1 MKRKILAA
9 LLTLVMVFS
18 LLPVSA
24 WAEETTYS
32 DVAGHWAQAAILRW
46 SDYGVLQG
54 SEGKFSPDGTL
65 TRGQMA
71 VILSRLLNLPAAPS
85 AGFTD
90 VAPDAWYADGIN
102 RCAAAGILQG
112 SEGKAMPEDPITR
125 EQAMVMLC
133 RALGIAAED
142 VGVLAAFSDLS
153 LASDYARPYVAA
165 LVKAGV
171 VKGDAN
177 GLLNPLSKI
186 TRAEIVTMIDR
197 LVGHYA
203 KDAGAF
209 VDASDGALVIVVAE
223 NVKIVNAPAGTK
235 IIVAEKATGLTV
247 NGTAVSD
254 DQTYIVPEQET
265 KPTEPSKPSKPSGG
279 TIVRPEHRHS
289 YAIKFDQDYH
299 WEECACGATRN
310 KTEHAW
316 GEPEVTKAATC
327 TEPGEKTFTC
337 VCGATKKETIP
348 ATEHDFSKN
357 GICKCGEKAPEV
369 VAMETAWSDMN
380 QALTGITGNNGQQL
394 VTAAQNGI
402 EYTLLLNVDAIQSGS
417 QAFGDD
423 LLNGL
428 ATKLKA
434 ALDAQFGDYA
444 LTVAGQKVYEDKEFQ
459 NTALKNALFS
469 VADGFFY
476 NLGNMVDENG
486 VYTYKTVDAKVQGE
500 NTYAFTVA
508 VQLEG
513 ADVAKVQALAE
524 KLAEHLTME
533 KLTKTEIES
542 RYGIQ
547 VPETEAAVVTVEMP
561 NALMNAAAA
570 MLKEKNIDAASA
582 QSTFDRFTV
591 SQYLTIMQSID
602 LSKVLSNNADNVN
615 SVLATVNH
623 NANAVNKVL
632 SKLTATV
639 TTKTGDSAA
648 FVMSF
653 NPGTTDDAWKDFMAG
668 VIGMTGNEGI
678 GAMTPSK
685 FKVAAGEYKDVYYAV
700 PVTVTIDLEGL
711 GFRAE
716 ETVVVV
722 LHVDFSLY
730 IPTTVTP

>member
-142 VGVLAAFSDLS
+142 VGALAGFSDLS
-153 LASDYARPYVAA
+153 LVSDYARPYVAA

-223 NVKIVNAPAGTK
+223 NVKVINAPAGTK

-247 NGTAVSD
+247 NGTAVSA
-254 DQTYIVPEQET
+254 DQTYIVPEEET

-279 TIVRPEHRHS
+279 TIIPPEHRHS
-289 YAIKFDQDYH
+289 YAIKSDDTHH
-299 WEECACGATRN
+299 WEECVCGATRN
-310 KTEHAW
+310 KTEHTW
-316 GEPEVTKAATC
+316 TEKVTTEPTC
-327 TEPGEKTFTC
+327 TEAGTMTYTC
-337 VCGATKKETIP
+337 VCGATKMEEIP
-348 ATEHDFSKN
+348 AMGHSWGEPEVTYAAN
-357 GICKCGEKAPEV
+357 GQDGEKVYTCTVCNEIKKEAIAWKFNLTVTSESTV
-369 VAMETAWSDMN
+369 DVTVGEDYTAVFTLPAAGSQVNASGVTVTAKMKNVESLGVDGERSHSVTVN
-380 QALTGITGNNGQQL
+380 TGIQNVKVDLSFWLKNCYGFESATVNATIGGKACTYAFAGNNGVITATTDTEAARAAWKELTSHITANTHEDDSFIL
-394 VTAAQNGI
+394 VKNGS
-402 EYTLLLNVDAIQSGS
+402 TLQIGKE
-417 QAFGDD
+417 
-423 LLNGL
+423 
-428 ATKLKA
+428 KLC
-434 ALDAQFGDYA
+434 F
-444 LTVAGQKVYEDKEFQ
+444 E
-459 NTALKNALFS
+459 
-469 VADGFFY
+469 
-476 NLGNMVDENG
+476 
-486 VYTYKTVDAKVQGE
+486 
-500 NTYAFTVA
+500 
-508 VQLEG
+508 EG
-513 ADVAKVQALAE
+513 ADDLKLNNFSQMGALIQNVQDHVKLETVNDNEDIKIVLKAGTQLAVGSSIATLNE
-524 KLAEHLTME
+524 DATI
-533 KLTKTEIES
+533 TIT
-542 RYGIQ
+542 G
-547 VPETEAAVVTVEMP
+547 VEMP
-561 NALMNAAAA
+561 ENFLSSLRDAVNEGANAKKLIMEAVQ
-570 MLKEKNIDAASA
+570 MFDQLVGQIDGE
-582 QSTFDRFTV
+582 
-591 SQYLTIMQSID
+591 TI
-602 LSKVLSNNADNVN
+602 
-615 SVLATVNH
+615 TVNI
-623 NANAVNKVL
+623 
-632 SKLTATV
+632 
-639 TTKTGDSAA
+639 A
-648 FVMSF
+648 F
-653 NPGTTDDAWKDFMAG
+653 
-668 VIGMTGNEGI
+668 
-678 GAMTPSK
+678 
-685 FKVAAGEYKDVYYAV
+685 
-700 PVTVTIDLEGL
+700 
-711 GFRAE
+711 
-716 ETVVVV
+716 
-722 LHVDFSLY
+722 
-730 IPTTVTP
+730 

>member
-142 VGVLAAFSDLS
+142 VGALAAFSDLN
-153 LASDYARPYVAA
+153 LVSDYARPYVAA

-235 IIVAEKATGLTV
+235 VIVTEKATGLTV
-247 NGTAVSD
+247 NGTAVSA

-279 TIVRPEHRHS
+279 TIIPPEHRHS
-289 YAIKFDQDYH
+289 YAIKSDDTHH
-299 WEECACGATRN
+299 WEECVCGATRN
-310 KTEHAW
+310 KTEHTW

-327 TEPGEKTFTC
+327 TETGEETFTC
-337 VCGATKKETIP
+337 TVCGATKKEAIP
-348 ATEHDFSKN
+348 ATGHSWGKPEVTYAANGQDGEKVYTCAVCNEIKKEAIAWKFNLTVTSESAVDVTVGEDYTAVFTLPKAGSQVDASGVTVEAKMKNVESLGVDGERSHSVTVNTGIQNVKVDLSQWLENCYDFESATVNATIGGKECTYAFAGNSGVITATADTEAARAAWKALTSHITAGAHEDDSFILVKN
-357 GICKCGEKAPEV
+357 GSTLQIGSELLCFEENVGDLKLNNFSEMAALIQNVQNHVKLEKVNDNKDIEIVLKAGTQLAVGSSIATLNED
-369 VAMETAWSDMN
+369 ATI
-380 QALTGITGNNGQQL
+380 TITG
-394 VTAAQNGI
+394 VTMPENFLSSLRAA
-402 EYTLLLNVDAIQSGS
+402 V
-417 QAFGDD
+417 
-423 LLNGL
+423 
-428 ATKLKA
+428 
-434 ALDAQFGDYA
+434 
-444 LTVAGQKVYEDKEFQ
+444 KEG
-459 NTALKNALFS
+459 A
-469 VADGFFY
+469 
-476 NLGNMVDENG
+476 
-486 VYTYKTVDAKVQGE
+486 DAKVLIM
-500 NTYAFTVA
+500 AA
-508 VQLEG
+508 VQMFDQLVG
-513 ADVAKVQALAE
+513 QVDG
-524 KLAEHLTME
+524 
-533 KLTKTEIES
+533 KTI
-542 RYGIQ
+542 
-547 VPETEAAVVTVEMP
+547 
-561 NALMNAAAA
+561 
-570 MLKEKNIDAASA
+570 
-582 QSTFDRFTV
+582 
-591 SQYLTIMQSID
+591 
-602 LSKVLSNNADNVN
+602 
-615 SVLATVNH
+615 TVNI
-623 NANAVNKVL
+623 
-632 SKLTATV
+632 
-639 TTKTGDSAA
+639 A
-648 FVMSF
+648 F
-653 NPGTTDDAWKDFMAG
+653 
-668 VIGMTGNEGI
+668 
-678 GAMTPSK
+678 
-685 FKVAAGEYKDVYYAV
+685 
-700 PVTVTIDLEGL
+700 
-711 GFRAE
+711 
-716 ETVVVV
+716 
-722 LHVDFSLY
+722 
-730 IPTTVTP
+730 

>member
-32 DVAGHWAQAAILRW
+32 DVAGHWAQSAILRW

-142 VGVLAAFSDLS
+142 VGALAAFSDLS
-153 LASDYARPYVAA
+153 LVSDYARPYVAA

-235 IIVAEKATGLTV
+235 VIVTEKATGLTV
-247 NGTAVSD
+247 NGTAVSA

-279 TIVRPEHRHS
+279 TIIPPEHRHS
-289 YAIKFDQDYH
+289 
-299 WEECACGATRN
+299 
-310 KTEHAW
+310 W
-316 GEPEVTKAATC
+316 GKSEVTKAATC
-327 TEPGEKTFTC
+327 TEDGTMTYTC
-337 VCGATKKETIP
+337 VCGATKMEAIP
-348 ATEHDFSKN
+348 ATGHSWGKPAVTYAANGQDGKKVYTCTVCKETKEEEIAWKFNLTVTSESTVDVTVGEDYTAVFTLPAAGSQVDASGVTVKAKMKNVESLGVDGERSHSVTVNTGIQNVKVDLSEWLRNCYNFGSATVNATIGGKACTYDFAGKN
-357 GICKCGEKAPEV
+357 GVI
-369 VAMETAWSDMN
+369 TATTDTEAARAAWK
-380 QALTGITGNNGQQL
+380 ALTSHITAGAHEDDSFILVKNGSTLQIGSELLCFEENVGDLKLNNFSEMAALIQNVQNHVKLEKVNDNKDIEIVLKAGTQLAVGSSIATLNEDATITITG
-394 VTAAQNGI
+394 VTMPENFLSSLRAA
-402 EYTLLLNVDAIQSGS
+402 V
-417 QAFGDD
+417 
-423 LLNGL
+423 
-428 ATKLKA
+428 
-434 ALDAQFGDYA
+434 
-444 LTVAGQKVYEDKEFQ
+444 KEG
-459 NTALKNALFS
+459 A
-469 VADGFFY
+469 
-476 NLGNMVDENG
+476 
-486 VYTYKTVDAKVQGE
+486 DAKVLIM
-500 NTYAFTVA
+500 AA
-508 VQLEG
+508 VQMFDQLVG
-513 ADVAKVQALAE
+513 QVDG
-524 KLAEHLTME
+524 
-533 KLTKTEIES
+533 KTI
-542 RYGIQ
+542 
-547 VPETEAAVVTVEMP
+547 
-561 NALMNAAAA
+561 
-570 MLKEKNIDAASA
+570 
-582 QSTFDRFTV
+582 
-591 SQYLTIMQSID
+591 
-602 LSKVLSNNADNVN
+602 
-615 SVLATVNH
+615 TVNI
-623 NANAVNKVL
+623 
-632 SKLTATV
+632 
-639 TTKTGDSAA
+639 A
-648 FVMSF
+648 F
-653 NPGTTDDAWKDFMAG
+653 
-668 VIGMTGNEGI
+668 
-678 GAMTPSK
+678 
-685 FKVAAGEYKDVYYAV
+685 
-700 PVTVTIDLEGL
+700 
-711 GFRAE
+711 
-716 ETVVVV
+716 
-722 LHVDFSLY
+722 
-730 IPTTVTP
+730 

>member
-18 LLPVSA
+18 LLSVSA

-32 DVAGHWAQAAILRW
+32 DVAGHWAQSAILRW

-133 RALGIAAED
+133 RALGITAED
-142 VGVLAAFSDLS
+142 VGALTGFSDLS
-153 LASDYARPYVAA
+153 LVSDYARPYVAA

-247 NGTAVSD
+247 NGTAVSA

-289 YAIKFDQDYH
+289 YAIKFDDTYH

-316 GEPEVTKAATC
+316 SEPVTKAATC

-337 VCGATKKETIP
+337 VCGATKMETIP
-348 ATEHDFSKN
+348 ATGHSWGEPEVTYAAN
-357 GICKCGEKAPEV
+357 GRDGEKVYTCAVCNEIKKEAIAWKFNLTVTSESTVDVTVGEDYTAVFTLPKAGSEV
-369 VAMETAWSDMN
+369 DASGVTVEAKMKNVESLGVDGERSHSVTVN
-380 QALTGITGNNGQQL
+380 TGI
-394 VTAAQNGI
+394 QNVK
-402 EYTLLLNVDAIQSGS
+402 VDLSS
-417 QAFGDD
+417 WLENCYKFKS
-423 LLNGL
+423 
-428 ATKLKA
+428 AT
-434 ALDAQFGDYA
+434 
-444 LTVAGQKVYEDKEFQ
+444 V
-459 NTALKNALFS
+459 NATI
-469 VADGFFY
+469 G
-476 NLGNMVDENG
+476 GKG
-486 VYTYKTVDAKVQGE
+486 C
-500 NTYAFTVA
+500 TYAFAGNSGVITA
-508 VQLEG
+508 TT
-513 ADVAKVQALAE
+513 D
-524 KLAEHLTME
+524 
-533 KLTKTEIES
+533 
-542 RYGIQ
+542 
-547 VPETEAAVVTVEMP
+547 TEAARAAWKELTSHITANTHEDDSFILVKNGSTLQIGSELLSFEMQEDLTLD
-561 NALMNAAAA
+561 NFSEMAALIQNVQDHVKLETANDSKDIEIV
-570 MLKEKNIDAASA
+570 LKAGTQLAVGSSIATLKDDAII
-582 QSTFDRFTV
+582 
-591 SQYLTIMQSID
+591 TITGIEMD
-602 LSKVLSNNADNVN
+602 GFLSGLRD
-615 SVLATVNH
+615 
-623 NANAVNKVL
+623 AVNKGTNAKALIMAAVQMFDGL
-632 SKLTATV
+632 VGQINGKTITV
-639 TTKTGDSAA
+639 NIA
-648 FVMSF
+648 FF
-653 NPGTTDDAWKDFMAG
+653 
-668 VIGMTGNEGI
+668 
-678 GAMTPSK
+678 
-685 FKVAAGEYKDVYYAV
+685 
-700 PVTVTIDLEGL
+700 
-711 GFRAE
+711 
-716 ETVVVV
+716 
-722 LHVDFSLY
+722 
-730 IPTTVTP
+730 

>member
-32 DVAGHWAQAAILRW
+32 DVAGHWAQTAILRW

-90 VAPDAWYADGIN
+90 VAADAWYADGIN

-203 KDAGAF
+203 KDAGAV

-247 NGTAVSD
+247 NGTAVSA
-254 DQTYIVPEQET
+254 DQTYIVPEEET
-265 KPTEPSKPSKPSGG
+265 KPTQPTKPSGG

-299 WEECACGATRN
+299 WEECACGAVREKHAHVWTEKVTTAATCTEAGE
-310 KTEHAW
+310 KTFTCVCGATKMEAIPATGHSW

-337 VCGATKKETIP
+337 VCGATKMEEIP
-348 ATEHDFSKN
+348 ATGHSWGEPEVTYAAN
-357 GICKCGEKAPEV
+357 GQDGEKVYTCTVCSESKKEAIAWKFNLTVTSESTVDVTVGEDYTAVFTLPKAGSEV
-369 VAMETAWSDMN
+369 DASGVTVEAKMKNVESLGVDGERSHSVTVN
-380 QALTGITGNNGQQL
+380 TGIQNVKVDLSFWLKNCYGFESATVNATIGGKACTYDFAGNNG
-394 VTAAQNGI
+394 VITA
-402 EYTLLLNVDAIQSGS
+402 TTD
-417 QAFGDD
+417 
-423 LLNGL
+423 
-428 ATKLKA
+428 
-434 ALDAQFGDYA
+434 
-444 LTVAGQKVYEDKEFQ
+444 
-459 NTALKNALFS
+459 
-469 VADGFFY
+469 
-476 NLGNMVDENG
+476 
-486 VYTYKTVDAKVQGE
+486 
-500 NTYAFTVA
+500 
-508 VQLEG
+508 
-513 ADVAKVQALAE
+513 
-524 KLAEHLTME
+524 
-533 KLTKTEIES
+533 
-542 RYGIQ
+542 
-547 VPETEAAVVTVEMP
+547 TEAARAAWKELTSHITANTHEDDSFILVKNGSTLQIGSELLCFEENADNLKLDNFSEMAALIQNVQDHVKLETANDSKDIEIVLKAGTQLAVGSSIAELKKDATITITGVEMP
-561 NALMNAAAA
+561 EN
-570 MLKEKNIDAASA
+570 
-582 QSTFDRFTV
+582 F
-591 SQYLTIMQSID
+591 
-602 LSKVLSNNADNVN
+602 LSSLRA
-615 SVLATVNH
+615 
-623 NANAVNKVL
+623 AVNKDANAKVL
-632 SKLTATV
+632 IMAAVQMFDQLVGQINGKTITV
-639 TTKTGDSAA
+639 NIA
-648 FVMSF
+648 F
-653 NPGTTDDAWKDFMAG
+653 
-668 VIGMTGNEGI
+668 
-678 GAMTPSK
+678 
-685 FKVAAGEYKDVYYAV
+685 
-700 PVTVTIDLEGL
+700 
-711 GFRAE
+711 
-716 ETVVVV
+716 
-722 LHVDFSLY
+722 
-730 IPTTVTP
+730 

>member
-32 DVAGHWAQAAILRW
+32 DVAGHWAQTAILRW

-142 VGVLAAFSDLS
+142 VGALAGFSDLS
-153 LASDYARPYVAA
+153 LVSDYARPYVAA

-223 NVKIVNAPAGTK
+223 NVKVINAPAGTK

-247 NGTAVSD
+247 NGTAVSA

-279 TIVRPEHRHS
+279 TIIPPEHRHS
-289 YAIKFDQDYH
+289 YAIKFNDTHH

-310 KTEHAW
+310 KTEHTW
-316 GEPEVTKAATC
+316 GEHAVTKAATC
-327 TEPGEKTFTC
+327 TEAGTMTYTC
-337 VCGATKKETIP
+337 VCGATKMEEIP
-348 ATEHDFSKN
+348 ATGHSWGKPAVTYAANGQDGKKVYTCTVCEETQEEEIAWKFNLTVTSESIVDVTVGEDYTAVFTLPAAGSQVDASGVTVKAKMKNVESLGVDGERSHSVTVNTGIQNVKVDLSQWLENCYDFESATVNATIDGKACTYDFAGNSGVITATTDTEAARAAWKALTSHITAGAHEDDSFILVKN
-357 GICKCGEKAPEV
+357 GSTLQIGKEKLCFEEGADDLKLNNFSQMGALIQNV
-369 VAMETAWSDMN
+369 KDHVKLETVNDNEDIKIVLKAGTQLAVGSSIATLEDN
-380 QALTGITGNNGQQL
+380 VTITITGVEMPANFL
-394 VTAAQNGI
+394 SSLRAAVNKG
-402 EYTLLLNVDAIQSGS
+402 T
-417 QAFGDD
+417 
-423 LLNGL
+423 
-428 ATKLKA
+428 
-434 ALDAQFGDYA
+434 
-444 LTVAGQKVYEDKEFQ
+444 
-459 NTALKNALFS
+459 
-469 VADGFFY
+469 
-476 NLGNMVDENG
+476 
-486 VYTYKTVDAKVQGE
+486 DAKVLIM
-500 NTYAFTVA
+500 AA
-508 VQLEG
+508 VQMFDDLVG
-513 ADVAKVQALAE
+513 QIND
-524 KLAEHLTME
+524 
-533 KLTKTEIES
+533 KTI
-542 RYGIQ
+542 
-547 VPETEAAVVTVEMP
+547 
-561 NALMNAAAA
+561 
-570 MLKEKNIDAASA
+570 
-582 QSTFDRFTV
+582 
-591 SQYLTIMQSID
+591 
-602 LSKVLSNNADNVN
+602 
-615 SVLATVNH
+615 TVNI
-623 NANAVNKVL
+623 
-632 SKLTATV
+632 
-639 TTKTGDSAA
+639 A
-648 FVMSF
+648 F
-653 NPGTTDDAWKDFMAG
+653 
-668 VIGMTGNEGI
+668 
-678 GAMTPSK
+678 
-685 FKVAAGEYKDVYYAV
+685 
-700 PVTVTIDLEGL
+700 
-711 GFRAE
+711 
-716 ETVVVV
+716 
-722 LHVDFSLY
+722 
-730 IPTTVTP
+730 

>member
-32 DVAGHWAQAAILRW
+32 DVAGHWAQSAILRW

-142 VGVLAAFSDLS
+142 VGALAGFSDLS
-153 LASDYARPYVAA
+153 LVSDYARPYVAA

-223 NVKIVNAPAGTK
+223 NVKVINAPAGTK

-247 NGTAVSD
+247 NGTAVSA

-279 TIVRPEHRHS
+279 TIIPPEHRHS
-289 YAIKFDQDYH
+289 YAIKFNDTHH

-310 KTEHAW
+310 KTEHTW
-316 GEPEVTKAATC
+316 TEKVTTEPTC
-327 TEPGEKTFTC
+327 TEAGEKTFTC
-337 VCGATKKETIP
+337 VCGATKKEAIP
-348 ATEHDFSKN
+348 ATGHDFRKN

-369 VAMETAWSDMN
+369 VAMETAWSNMN
-380 QALTGITGNNGQQL
+380 QALTGITGNGGQQL

-417 QAFGDD
+417 QAFDD
-423 LLNGL
+423 ELLNGL
-428 ATKLKA
+428 ATKLKD
-434 ALDAQFGDYA
+434 ALDARFGDYK
-444 LTVAGQKVYEDKEFQ
+444 LTVADQKVYSEKAFN

-476 NLGNMVDENG
+476 NLGKMEDEDG

-508 VQLEG
+508 VQLKGE
-513 ADVAKVQALAE
+513 DVAKVQALAE

-547 VPETEAAVVTVEMP
+547 VPENEAAVVTVEMP
-561 NALMNAAAA
+561 DALMNAAAQ
-570 MLKEKNIDAASA
+570 MLEGKTAAQA
-582 QSTFDRFTV
+582 QGIFDGVSVST
-591 SQYLTIMQSID
+591 YLSIMQSID
-602 LSKVLSNNADNVN
+602 LSNVLGSNADNVN

-639 TTKTGDSAA
+639 TPKTGASGA
-648 FVMSF
+648 FTMEF
-653 NPGTTDDAWKDFMAG
+653 NPGTNGDAWKNFMAG
-668 VIGMTGNEGI
+668 VVGMTGEDI
-678 GAMTPSK
+678 GKMMPSQ
-685 FKVAAGEYKDVYYAV
+685 FKVAAEGQYKDVYYAV
-700 PVTVTIDLEGL
+700 PVTVTVNLESSM

-722 LHVDFSLY
+722 LHVDFSQY
-730 IPTTVTP
+730 IIPTTVTP

>member
-32 DVAGHWAQAAILRW
+32 DVAGHWAQSAILRW

-142 VGVLAAFSDLS
+142 VGALTGFSDLS
-153 LASDYARPYVAA
+153 LVSDYARPYAAA

-186 TRAEIVTMIDR
+186 TRAEIVTMVDR

-203 KDAGAF
+203 KEAGAF

-299 WEECACGATRN
+299 WEECACGATS
-310 KTEHAW
+310 KKYAHTWTEK
-316 GEPEVTKAATC
+316 VTTAATC

-337 VCGATKKETIP
+337 VCGATKMEAIP
-348 ATEHDFSKN
+348 ATGHDFSNN

-369 VAMETAWSDMN
+369 VAMETAWSQMN
-380 QALTGITGNNGQQL
+380 QALTGITGNNDQQL
-394 VTAAQNGI
+394 VTAAQNGT

-434 ALDAQFGDYA
+434 ALDAQFGDYE
-444 LTVAGQKVYEDKEFQ
+444 LTVAGQKVYSEKAFN

-476 NLGNMVDENG
+476 NLGNMVAENG

-508 VQLEG
+508 VQLKGE
-513 ADVAKVQALAE
+513 DVAKVQALAK
-524 KLAEHLTME
+524 KLAEHLAME
-533 KLTKTEIES
+533 KLTKAEIET

-547 VPETEAAVVTVEMP
+547 VPENEAAVVTVEMP
-561 NALMNAAAA
+561 DALMNAAAQ
-570 MLKEKNIDAASA
+570 MLENKTAAEV
-582 QSTFDRFTV
+582 QSTFDRVPV
-591 SQYLTIMQSID
+591 STYLSIMQSID
-602 LSKVLSNNADNVN
+602 LSNVLGSNADNVN

-639 TTKTGDSAA
+639 TPKTGDSAA

-653 NPGTTDDAWKDFMAG
+653 NPGTTGDAWKDFMAG
-668 VIGMTGNEGI
+668 VIGMTGNKGI
-678 GAMTPSK
+678 GAMTPSQ
-685 FKVAAGEYKDVYYAV
+685 FKVAEGQYKDVYYAV
-700 PVTVTIDLEGL
+700 PVTVTVDLESSM

-722 LHVDFSLY
+722 LHVDFSRY
-730 IPTTVTP
+730 ISTTVTP

>member
-54 SEGKFSPDGTL
+54 SEGKFSPNGTL

-142 VGVLAAFSDLS
+142 VGALAGFSDLS
-153 LASDYARPYVAA
+153 LVSDYARPYVAA

-247 NGTAVSD
+247 NGTAVSA

-279 TIVRPEHRHS
+279 TIIPPEHRHS
-289 YAIKFDQDYH
+289 YATKFDATYH
-299 WEECACGATRN
+299 WEECVCGATRN
-310 KTEHAW
+310 KTEHTW
-316 GEPEVTKAATC
+316 GEHAVTKAATC
-327 TEPGEKTFTC
+327 MERGEETFTC
-337 VCGATKKETIP
+337 VCGATKMEEIP
-348 ATEHDFSKN
+348 ATGHSWGEPAVTYAAKGQD
-357 GICKCGEKAPEV
+357 GEKVYTCTVCSEKKEEAIAWKFNLTVTSESTV
-369 VAMETAWSDMN
+369 DVTVGEDYTAVFTLPAAGSKVNASGVTVEAKMKNVESLGVDGERSHSVTVE
-380 QALTGITGNNGQQL
+380 TGITNVPP
-394 VTAAQNGI
+394 VTLSEFLTNC
-402 EYTLLLNVDAIQSGS
+402 Y
-417 QAFGDD
+417 AFKR
-423 LLNGL
+423 
-428 ATKLKA
+428 ATVNATIDGKA
-434 ALDAQFGDYA
+434 C
-444 LTVAGQKVYEDKEFQ
+444 
-459 NTALKNALFS
+459 
-469 VADGFFY
+469 
-476 NLGNMVDENG
+476 
-486 VYTYKTVDAKVQGE
+486 
-500 NTYAFTVA
+500 TYAFAGNNNGVITA
-508 VQLEG
+508 TT
-513 ADVAKVQALAE
+513 D
-524 KLAEHLTME
+524 
-533 KLTKTEIES
+533 
-542 RYGIQ
+542 
-547 VPETEAAVVTVEMP
+547 TEAAR
-561 NALMNAAAA
+561 A
-570 MLKEKNIDAASA
+570 
-582 QSTFDRFTV
+582 
-591 SQYLTIMQSID
+591 
-602 LSKVLSNNADNVN
+602 
-615 SVLATVNH
+615 
-623 NANAVNKVL
+623 
-632 SKLTATV
+632 
-639 TTKTGDSAA
+639 
-648 FVMSF
+648 
-653 NPGTTDDAWKDFMAG
+653 AWKELTSHITAG
-668 VIGMTGNEGI
+668 THADDSFILVKNGSTLQIGSELLCFEENVDDLKLDNFSQMGALIQNVQKHVKLVDATDNEGI
-678 GAMTPSK
+678 EIVLKAGTQLAVGSSIATLEKDATITITGIEMDGFLSGLR
-685 FKVAAGEYKDVYYAV
+685 AAVKRGVSAQELIVTAV
-700 PVTVTIDLEGL
+700 QMFNKLVGQIDDETITVNIV
-711 GFRAE
+711 F
-716 ETVVVV
+716 
-722 LHVDFSLY
+722 
-730 IPTTVTP
+730 

>member
-46 SDYGVLQG
+46 SEYGVLQG

-142 VGVLAAFSDLS
+142 VGALTGFSDLS
-153 LASDYARPYVAA
+153 LVSDYARPYVAA

-235 IIVAEKATGLTV
+235 IIVTEKATGLTV

-265 KPTEPSKPSKPSGG
+265 KPTEPSKPSGG

-299 WEECACGATRN
+299 WEECACGAVREKHAHTW
-310 KTEHAW
+310 TEKVTT
-316 GEPEVTKAATC
+316 EPTC
-327 TEPGEKTFTC
+327 TEAGTMTYTC
-337 VCGATKKETIP
+337 VCGATKMEEIP
-348 ATEHDFSKN
+348 ATGHSWGDEPAVTYAAKGQDGKKVYTCTVCKETKEEEIAWKFNLTVTSESTVDVTVGEDYTAVFTLPEAGSQVDASGVTVAAKMKNVESLGVDGERSHSVTVNTGIQNVKVDLSQWLENCYDFESATVNATIDGKACTYDFAGNSGVITATADTEAARAAWKALTSHITAGAHEDDSFILVKN
-357 GICKCGEKAPEV
+357 GSTLQIGSELLCFEENVGDLKLNNFREMAALIQNVQNHVKLEKVNDNKDIEIVLKAGTQLAVGSSIATLNED
-369 VAMETAWSDMN
+369 ATI
-380 QALTGITGNNGQQL
+380 TITG
-394 VTAAQNGI
+394 VTMPENFLSSLRAA
-402 EYTLLLNVDAIQSGS
+402 V
-417 QAFGDD
+417 
-423 LLNGL
+423 
-428 ATKLKA
+428 
-434 ALDAQFGDYA
+434 
-444 LTVAGQKVYEDKEFQ
+444 KEG
-459 NTALKNALFS
+459 A
-469 VADGFFY
+469 
-476 NLGNMVDENG
+476 
-486 VYTYKTVDAKVQGE
+486 DAKVLIM
-500 NTYAFTVA
+500 AA
-508 VQLEG
+508 VQMFDQLVG
-513 ADVAKVQALAE
+513 QVDG
-524 KLAEHLTME
+524 
-533 KLTKTEIES
+533 KTI
-542 RYGIQ
+542 
-547 VPETEAAVVTVEMP
+547 
-561 NALMNAAAA
+561 
-570 MLKEKNIDAASA
+570 
-582 QSTFDRFTV
+582 
-591 SQYLTIMQSID
+591 
-602 LSKVLSNNADNVN
+602 
-615 SVLATVNH
+615 TVNI
-623 NANAVNKVL
+623 
-632 SKLTATV
+632 
-639 TTKTGDSAA
+639 A
-648 FVMSF
+648 F
-653 NPGTTDDAWKDFMAG
+653 
-668 VIGMTGNEGI
+668 
-678 GAMTPSK
+678 
-685 FKVAAGEYKDVYYAV
+685 
-700 PVTVTIDLEGL
+700 
-711 GFRAE
+711 
-716 ETVVVV
+716 
-722 LHVDFSLY
+722 
-730 IPTTVTP
+730 

>member
-32 DVAGHWAQAAILRW
+32 DVAGHWAQSAILRW

-142 VGVLAAFSDLS
+142 VGALAGFSDLS
-153 LASDYARPYVAA
+153 LVSDYARPYVAA

-235 IIVAEKATGLTV
+235 IIVTEKATGLTV
-247 NGTAVSD
+247 NGTAVSA

-265 KPTEPSKPSKPSGG
+265 KPTQPTKPSGG

-299 WEECACGATRN
+299 WEECACGAVREKHAHTW
-310 KTEHAW
+310 TEK
-316 GEPEVTKAATC
+316 VTTAATC
-327 TEPGEKTFTC
+327 TEAGEKTFTC
-337 VCGATKKETIP
+337 VCGATKMEEIP
-348 ATEHDFSKN
+348 ATGHNFSNN
-357 GICKCGEKAPEV
+357 GICKCGEKVPEV
-369 VAMETAWSDMN
+369 VAMETAWSQMN
-380 QALTGITGNNGQQL
+380 QALTGITGNGDQQL
-394 VTAAQNGI
+394 VTAAQNGT

-423 LLNGL
+423 LLNDL
-428 ATKLKA
+428 ATKLKT
-434 ALDAQFGDYA
+434 ALDAQFGDYE
-444 LTVAGQKVYEDKEFQ
+444 LTVAGQKVYSEKAFN

-476 NLGNMVDENG
+476 NLGKMKVEDG

-513 ADVAKVQALAE
+513 EDVAKVQALAE

-547 VPETEAAVVTVEMP
+547 VPENEAAVVTVEMP
-561 NALMNAAAA
+561 DALMNAAAGI
-570 MLKEKNIDAASA
+570 LKNKTAAEV
-582 QSTFDRFTV
+582 QSTFDRVPV
-591 SQYLTIMQSID
+591 STYLSIMQSIGLRD
-602 LSKVLSNNADNVN
+602 VLGSNADNVN

-639 TTKTGDSAA
+639 TPKTGASGA
-648 FVMSF
+648 FTRVF

-678 GAMTPSK
+678 GAMTPSQ
-685 FKVAAGEYKDVYYAV
+685 FKVAAEGQYKDVYYAV
-700 PVTVTIDLEGL
+700 PVTVTIDLESSM

-722 LHVDFSLY
+722 LHVDFSRY
-730 IPTTVTP
+730 IPTAVTP

>member
-24 WAEETTYS
+24 WAEETIYS

-142 VGVLAAFSDLS
+142 VGALAGFSDLS
-153 LASDYARPYVAA
+153 LVSDYARPYVAA

-223 NVKIVNAPAGTK
+223 NVKVINAPAGTK

-247 NGTAVSD
+247 NGTAVSA

-279 TIVRPEHRHS
+279 TIIPPEHRHS
-289 YAIKFDQDYH
+289 YAIKFNDTHH

-310 KTEHAW
+310 KTEHTW
-316 GEPEVTKAATC
+316 GEHAVTKAATC
-327 TEPGEKTFTC
+327 TEAGTMTYTC
-337 VCGATKKETIP
+337 VCGATKMEEIP
-348 ATEHDFSKN
+348 ATGHSWGKPAVTYAANGQDGKKVYTCTVCEETQEEEIAWKFNLTVTSESIVDVTVGEDYTAVFTLPAAGSQVDASGVTVKAKMKNVESLGVDGERSHSVTVNTGIQNVKVDLSQWLENCYDFESATVNATIDGKACTYDFAGNSGVITATTDTEAARAAWKALTSHITAGAHEDDSFILVKN
-357 GICKCGEKAPEV
+357 GSTLQIGKEKLCFEEGADDLKLNNFSQMGALIQNV
-369 VAMETAWSDMN
+369 KDHVKLETVNDNEDIKIVLKAGTQLAVGSSIATLEDN
-380 QALTGITGNNGQQL
+380 VTITITGVEMPANFL
-394 VTAAQNGI
+394 SSLRAAVNKG
-402 EYTLLLNVDAIQSGS
+402 T
-417 QAFGDD
+417 
-423 LLNGL
+423 
-428 ATKLKA
+428 
-434 ALDAQFGDYA
+434 
-444 LTVAGQKVYEDKEFQ
+444 
-459 NTALKNALFS
+459 
-469 VADGFFY
+469 
-476 NLGNMVDENG
+476 
-486 VYTYKTVDAKVQGE
+486 DAKVLIM
-500 NTYAFTVA
+500 AA
-508 VQLEG
+508 VQMFDDLVG
-513 ADVAKVQALAE
+513 QIND
-524 KLAEHLTME
+524 
-533 KLTKTEIES
+533 KTI
-542 RYGIQ
+542 
-547 VPETEAAVVTVEMP
+547 
-561 NALMNAAAA
+561 
-570 MLKEKNIDAASA
+570 
-582 QSTFDRFTV
+582 
-591 SQYLTIMQSID
+591 
-602 LSKVLSNNADNVN
+602 
-615 SVLATVNH
+615 TVNI
-623 NANAVNKVL
+623 
-632 SKLTATV
+632 
-639 TTKTGDSAA
+639 A
-648 FVMSF
+648 F
-653 NPGTTDDAWKDFMAG
+653 
-668 VIGMTGNEGI
+668 
-678 GAMTPSK
+678 
-685 FKVAAGEYKDVYYAV
+685 
-700 PVTVTIDLEGL
+700 
-711 GFRAE
+711 
-716 ETVVVV
+716 
-722 LHVDFSLY
+722 
-730 IPTTVTP
+730 

>member
-32 DVAGHWAQAAILRW
+32 DVAGHWAQSAILRW

-90 VAPDAWYADGIN
+90 VAADAWYADGIN

-203 KDAGAF
+203 KDAGAV

-247 NGTAVSD
+247 NGAAVSA
-254 DQTYIVPEQET
+254 DQTYIVPEEET
-265 KPTEPSKPSKPSGG
+265 KPTQPTKPSGG

-299 WEECACGATRN
+299 WEECACGAVRE
-310 KTEHAW
+310 KHAHVWTEK
-316 GEPEVTKAATC
+316 VTTAATC
-327 TEPGEKTFTC
+327 TEAGEKTFTC
-337 VCGATKKETIP
+337 VCGATKKEAIP
-348 ATEHDFSKN
+348 ATGHSWGEPEVTYAAN
-357 GICKCGEKAPEV
+357 GQDGEKVYTCAVCNEIKKEAIAWKFNLTV
-369 VAMETAWSDMN
+369 TSESTVDVTVGEDYTAVFTLPAAGSQVDASGVTVEAKMKN
-380 QALTGITGNNGQQL
+380 VESLGVDGERSHSVTVNTGI
-394 VTAAQNGI
+394 QNVK
-402 EYTLLLNVDAIQSGS
+402 VDLSQWLPNCYKFGS
-417 QAFGDD
+417 
-423 LLNGL
+423 
-428 ATKLKA
+428 ATVNATIGGKA
-434 ALDAQFGDYA
+434 C
-444 LTVAGQKVYEDKEFQ
+444 
-459 NTALKNALFS
+459 
-469 VADGFFY
+469 
-476 NLGNMVDENG
+476 
-486 VYTYKTVDAKVQGE
+486 
-500 NTYAFTVA
+500 TYAFAGNSGVITA
-508 VQLEG
+508 T
-513 ADVAKVQALAE
+513 AD
-524 KLAEHLTME
+524 
-533 KLTKTEIES
+533 
-542 RYGIQ
+542 
-547 VPETEAAVVTVEMP
+547 TEAARAAWKELTSHITAGAHKDDSFILVKNGSTLQIGSELLCFEENADDLKLDNFSEMAALIQNVRKHVKLETVNGSKDIKIVLKTGTQLAVGSSIATLNEDATITITGVEMP
-561 NALMNAAAA
+561 ENFLSSLRDAVNEGANA
-570 MLKEKNIDAASA
+570 KELIMEAVQMFDQLVGQIDGE
-582 QSTFDRFTV
+582 
-591 SQYLTIMQSID
+591 TI
-602 LSKVLSNNADNVN
+602 
-615 SVLATVNH
+615 TVNI
-623 NANAVNKVL
+623 
-632 SKLTATV
+632 
-639 TTKTGDSAA
+639 A
-648 FVMSF
+648 F
-653 NPGTTDDAWKDFMAG
+653 
-668 VIGMTGNEGI
+668 
-678 GAMTPSK
+678 
-685 FKVAAGEYKDVYYAV
+685 
-700 PVTVTIDLEGL
+700 
-711 GFRAE
+711 
-716 ETVVVV
+716 
-722 LHVDFSLY
+722 
-730 IPTTVTP
+730 

>member
-18 LLPVSA
+18 LLSVSA

-32 DVAGHWAQAAILRW
+32 DVAGHWAQTAILRW

-54 SEGKFSPDGTL
+54 SEGKFSPNGTL

-299 WEECACGATRN
+299 WEECACGAVREKHAHTW
-310 KTEHAW
+310 TEKVTT
-316 GEPEVTKAATC
+316 EPTC
-327 TEPGEKTFTC
+327 TEAGEKTFTC

-348 ATEHDFSKN
+348 ATGHSWGEPEVTYAAN
-357 GICKCGEKAPEV
+357 GQDGEKVYTCTVCSESKKEAIAWKFNLTVTSESTVDVTVGEDYTAVFTLPKADSEV
-369 VAMETAWSDMN
+369 DASGVTVEAKMKNVESLGVDGERSHSVTVN
-380 QALTGITGNNGQQL
+380 TGIQNVKVDLSFWLKNCYGFESATVNATIGGKACTYDFAGNNG
-394 VTAAQNGI
+394 VITA
-402 EYTLLLNVDAIQSGS
+402 TTD
-417 QAFGDD
+417 
-423 LLNGL
+423 
-428 ATKLKA
+428 
-434 ALDAQFGDYA
+434 
-444 LTVAGQKVYEDKEFQ
+444 
-459 NTALKNALFS
+459 
-469 VADGFFY
+469 
-476 NLGNMVDENG
+476 
-486 VYTYKTVDAKVQGE
+486 
-500 NTYAFTVA
+500 
-508 VQLEG
+508 
-513 ADVAKVQALAE
+513 
-524 KLAEHLTME
+524 
-533 KLTKTEIES
+533 
-542 RYGIQ
+542 
-547 VPETEAAVVTVEMP
+547 TEAARAAWKELTSHITANTHEDDSFILVKNGSTLQIGSELLCFEENAGDLKLDNFSEMAALIQNVQDHVKLETANDSKDIEIVLKAGTQLAVGSSIAELKKDATITITGVEMP
-561 NALMNAAAA
+561 ENFLSGLRDAVNEGTNAKKLIMAAVQ
-570 MLKEKNIDAASA
+570 MFDQLVGQIDGK
-582 QSTFDRFTV
+582 
-591 SQYLTIMQSID
+591 TI
-602 LSKVLSNNADNVN
+602 
-615 SVLATVNH
+615 TVNI
-623 NANAVNKVL
+623 
-632 SKLTATV
+632 
-639 TTKTGDSAA
+639 A
-648 FVMSF
+648 F
-653 NPGTTDDAWKDFMAG
+653 
-668 VIGMTGNEGI
+668 
-678 GAMTPSK
+678 
-685 FKVAAGEYKDVYYAV
+685 
-700 PVTVTIDLEGL
+700 
-711 GFRAE
+711 
-716 ETVVVV
+716 
-722 LHVDFSLY
+722 
-730 IPTTVTP
+730 

>member
-32 DVAGHWAQAAILRW
+32 DVAGHWAQTAILRW

-90 VAPDAWYADGIN
+90 VAADAWYADGIN

-142 VGVLAAFSDLS
+142 VGALAGFSDLS
-153 LASDYARPYVAA
+153 LVSDYARPYVAA

-247 NGTAVSD
+247 NGAAVSD
-254 DQTYIVPEQET
+254 DQTYIVPEEET
-265 KPTEPSKPSKPSGG
+265 KPTQPTKPSGG

-299 WEECACGATRN
+299 WEECACGAVRE
-310 KTEHAW
+310 KHAHVWTEK
-316 GEPEVTKAATC
+316 VTTAATC

-337 VCGATKKETIP
+337 VCGATKKEAIP
-348 ATEHDFSKN
+348 ATGHDFRNN

-380 QALTGITGNNGQQL
+380 QALTGITGNGDQQL
-394 VTAAQNGI
+394 VTAAQNGT

-428 ATKLKA
+428 ATKLKV
-434 ALDAQFGDYA
+434 ALDAQFGDYE
-444 LTVAGQKVYEDKEFQ
+444 LTVAGQKVYSEKAFN

-476 NLGNMVDENG
+476 NLGNMKAENG

-513 ADVAKVQALAE
+513 EDVAKVQALAE
-524 KLAEHLTME
+524 KLAKHLAME
-533 KLTKTEIES
+533 KLTKAEIES

-547 VPETEAAVVTVEMP
+547 VPENEAAVVTVEMP
-561 NALMNAAAA
+561 DALMNAAAA
-570 MLKEKNIDAASA
+570 MLKEMDITTAETA
-582 QSTFDRFTV
+582 QNTFDRVTV
-591 SQYLTIMQSID
+591 SQYLTIMKMVELNS
-602 LSKVLSNNADNVN
+602 VLGSNADNVN

-639 TTKTGDSAA
+639 TSKTGASGA
-648 FVMSF
+648 FRMEF
-653 NPGTTDDAWKDFMAG
+653 NPGTNGDAWKNFMAG
-668 VIGMTGNEGI
+668 VVGMTGEDI
-678 GAMTPSK
+678 GKMMPSQ
-685 FKVAAGEYKDVYYAV
+685 FKVAAEGQYKDVYYAV
-700 PVTVTIDLEGL
+700 PVTVTVNLESSM

-722 LHVDFSLY
+722 LHVDFSRY
-730 IPTTVTP
+730 IHTTVTP

>member
-54 SEGKFSPDGTL
+54 SEGKFSPNGTL

-142 VGVLAAFSDLS
+142 VGALAGFSDLS
-153 LASDYARPYVAA
+153 LVSDYARPYVAA

-203 KDAGAF
+203 KEAGAF

-254 DQTYIVPEQET
+254 DQTYIVPEEET

-289 YAIKFDQDYH
+289 YAIKYDQNYH
-299 WEECACGATRN
+299 WEGCDCGATRN
-310 KTEHAW
+310 KTKHTWTEKVTT
-316 GEPEVTKAATC
+316 EPTC
-327 TEPGEKTFTC
+327 TEAGEKTSTC
-337 VCGATKKETIP
+337 VCGATKMETIP
-348 ATEHDFSKN
+348 ATGHDFSNN

-369 VAMETAWSDMN
+369 VAMETAWRDMN
-380 QALTGITGNNGQQL
+380 QALTGITGNDQQL
-394 VTAAQNGI
+394 VTAAQNGT

-428 ATKLKA
+428 ATKLKD
-434 ALDAQFGDYA
+434 ALDARFGDYA
-444 LTVAGQKVYEDKEFQ
+444 LTVADQKVYSEKAFN

-476 NLGNMVDENG
+476 NLGKMEAENG

-508 VQLEG
+508 VQLKG
-513 ADVAKVQALAE
+513 ADVDKVQALAE
-524 KLAEHLTME
+524 KLAKHLAME
-533 KLTKTEIES
+533 KLTKAEIES

-547 VPETEAAVVTVEMP
+547 VAENEAAVVTVEMP
-561 NALMNAAAA
+561 DALMNAAAE
-570 MLKEKNIDAASA
+570 MLTNMTAEQVQEKFDSFSV
-582 QSTFDRFTV
+582 ST
-591 SQYLTIMQSID
+591 YLGIMQNIP
-602 LSKVLSNNADNVN
+602 LNKVLGSNANDVN

-639 TTKTGDSAA
+639 TSKTSASGA
-648 FVMSF
+648 FTMKF
-653 NPGTTDDAWKDFMAG
+653 NPGTTGDAWKDFMAG
-668 VIGMTGNEGI
+668 VVGMTGEGI
-678 GAMTPSK
+678 GKMTPSQ
-685 FKVAAGEYKDVYYAV
+685 FKVAAEGQYKDVYYAV
-700 PVTVTIDLEGL
+700 PVTVTVDLESSM

-722 LHVDFSLY
+722 LHVDFSQY

>member
-32 DVAGHWAQAAILRW
+32 DVAGHWAQSAILRW

-142 VGVLAAFSDLS
+142 VGALAGFSDLS
-153 LASDYARPYVAA
+153 LVSDYARPYVAA

-203 KDAGAF
+203 KEAGAF

-247 NGTAVSD
+247 NGTAVSA

-279 TIVRPEHRHS
+279 TIIPPEHRHS
-289 YAIKFDQDYH
+289 YATKFDATYH
-299 WEECACGATRN
+299 WEECVCGATRN
-310 KTEHAW
+310 KTEHTW
-316 GEPEVTKAATC
+316 GEPKVTKAATC
-327 TEPGEKTFTC
+327 TEAGTMTYTC
-337 VCGATKKETIP
+337 VCGATKMETIP
-348 ATEHDFSKN
+348 ATGHSWGEPEVIYAANGRDGEKVYTCAVCNEIKKEAIAWKFNLTVTSESTVDVTVGEDYTAVFTLPAAGSQVDASGVTVEAKMKNVESLGVDGERSHSVTVNTGIQNVKVDLSQWLENCYDFESATVNATIGGKECTYAFAGNSGVITATADTEAARAAWKELTSHITANTHEDDSFILVKN
-357 GICKCGEKAPEV
+357 GSTLQIGKEKLCFEEGADDLKLNNFSEM
-369 VAMETAWSDMN
+369 A
-380 QALTGITGNNGQQL
+380 ALIQNVQKHVKLVDATNNEGIEIVLKAGTQLAVGSSIATLNEDVTITITG
-394 VTAAQNGI
+394 VTMPENFLSSLRAAVNEG
-402 EYTLLLNVDAIQSGS
+402 A
-417 QAFGDD
+417 
-423 LLNGL
+423 
-428 ATKLKA
+428 
-434 ALDAQFGDYA
+434 
-444 LTVAGQKVYEDKEFQ
+444 
-459 NTALKNALFS
+459 
-469 VADGFFY
+469 
-476 NLGNMVDENG
+476 
-486 VYTYKTVDAKVQGE
+486 DAKVLIM
-500 NTYAFTVA
+500 AA
-508 VQLEG
+508 VQMFDQLVG
-513 ADVAKVQALAE
+513 QIDG
-524 KLAEHLTME
+524 
-533 KLTKTEIES
+533 KTI
-542 RYGIQ
+542 
-547 VPETEAAVVTVEMP
+547 
-561 NALMNAAAA
+561 
-570 MLKEKNIDAASA
+570 
-582 QSTFDRFTV
+582 
-591 SQYLTIMQSID
+591 
-602 LSKVLSNNADNVN
+602 
-615 SVLATVNH
+615 TVNI
-623 NANAVNKVL
+623 
-632 SKLTATV
+632 
-639 TTKTGDSAA
+639 A
-648 FVMSF
+648 F
-653 NPGTTDDAWKDFMAG
+653 
-668 VIGMTGNEGI
+668 
-678 GAMTPSK
+678 
-685 FKVAAGEYKDVYYAV
+685 
-700 PVTVTIDLEGL
+700 
-711 GFRAE
+711 
-716 ETVVVV
+716 
-722 LHVDFSLY
+722 
-730 IPTTVTP
+730 

>member
-32 DVAGHWAQAAILRW
+32 DVAGHWAQSAILRW

-142 VGVLAAFSDLS
+142 VGALAGFSDLN
-153 LASDYARPYVAA
+153 LVSDYARPYVAA

-203 KDAGAF
+203 KEAGAF

-235 IIVAEKATGLTV
+235 IIVTEKATGLTV
-247 NGTAVSD
+247 NGTAVSA

-265 KPTEPSKPSKPSGG
+265 KPTEPSKPSGG

-289 YAIKFDQDYH
+289 YATKFDDTYH

-310 KTEHAW
+310 KTEHTW
-316 GEPEVTKAATC
+316 GEPAVTYAANGQDGEKVYTC
-327 TEPGEKTFTC
+327 TVCEETKEEEIAWKFNLTVTSESTVDVTVGEDYTAVFTLPAAGSQVDASGVTVKAKMKNVESLGVDGERSHSVTVNTGIQNVKVDLSYWLPNC
-337 VCGATKKETIP
+337 YDFESATVNATIGGKECTYAFAGNSGVIT
-348 ATEHDFSKN
+348 ATTDTEAARAAWKELTSHITADTHEDDSFILVKN
-357 GICKCGEKAPEV
+357 GSTLQIGSELLCFEENVGDLKLNNFSQMGALIKNVQDHVKLETVNDNKDIEIVLKAGTQLAVGSSIAELKKD
-369 VAMETAWSDMN
+369 ATITI
-380 QALTGITGNNGQQL
+380 TGI
-394 VTAAQNGI
+394 
-402 EYTLLLNVDAIQSGS
+402 EM
-417 QAFGDD
+417 
-423 LLNGL
+423 
-428 ATKLKA
+428 
-434 ALDAQFGDYA
+434 
-444 LTVAGQKVYEDKEFQ
+444 
-459 NTALKNALFS
+459 
-469 VADGFFY
+469 DGFLSGLRDAV
-476 NLGNMVDENG
+476 NKG
-486 VYTYKTVDAKVQGE
+486 TDAKVLIM
-500 NTYAFTVA
+500 AA
-508 VQLEG
+508 VQMFDQLVG
-513 ADVAKVQALAE
+513 QING
-524 KLAEHLTME
+524 
-533 KLTKTEIES
+533 KTI
-542 RYGIQ
+542 
-547 VPETEAAVVTVEMP
+547 
-561 NALMNAAAA
+561 
-570 MLKEKNIDAASA
+570 
-582 QSTFDRFTV
+582 
-591 SQYLTIMQSID
+591 
-602 LSKVLSNNADNVN
+602 
-615 SVLATVNH
+615 TVNI
-623 NANAVNKVL
+623 
-632 SKLTATV
+632 
-639 TTKTGDSAA
+639 A
-648 FVMSF
+648 F
-653 NPGTTDDAWKDFMAG
+653 
-668 VIGMTGNEGI
+668 
-678 GAMTPSK
+678 
-685 FKVAAGEYKDVYYAV
+685 
-700 PVTVTIDLEGL
+700 
-711 GFRAE
+711 
-716 ETVVVV
+716 
-722 LHVDFSLY
+722 
-730 IPTTVTP
+730 

>member
-32 DVAGHWAQAAILRW
+32 DVAGHWAQTAILRW

-54 SEGKFSPDGTL
+54 SEGKFSPNGTL

-142 VGVLAAFSDLS
+142 VGALAGFSDLS
-153 LASDYARPYVAA
+153 LVSDYARPYVAA

-247 NGTAVSD
+247 NGTAVSA

-265 KPTEPSKPSKPSGG
+265 KPTEPTKPSGG

-299 WEECACGATRN
+299 WEECACGAVRE
-310 KTEHAW
+310 KHAHVWTEK
-316 GEPEVTKAATC
+316 VTTAATC
-327 TEPGEKTFTC
+327 TEAGEKTFTC
-337 VCGATKKETIP
+337 VCGATKKEAIP
-348 ATEHDFSKN
+348 ATGHSWGEPEVTYAAN
-357 GICKCGEKAPEV
+357 GQDGEKVYTCAVCNEIKKEAIAWKFNLTV
-369 VAMETAWSDMN
+369 TSESTVDVTVGEDYTAVFTLPAAGSQVDASGVTVEAKMKN
-380 QALTGITGNNGQQL
+380 VESLGVDGERSHSVTVNTGIQNVKVDLSSWLPNCYKFESATVNATIGGKACTYDFAGNNGVITATTDTEAARAAWKELTSHITANTHEDDSFIL
-394 VTAAQNGI
+394 VKNGS
-402 EYTLLLNVDAIQSGS
+402 TLQIGKE
-417 QAFGDD
+417 
-423 LLNGL
+423 
-428 ATKLKA
+428 KLC
-434 ALDAQFGDYA
+434 F
-444 LTVAGQKVYEDKEFQ
+444 E
-459 NTALKNALFS
+459 
-469 VADGFFY
+469 
-476 NLGNMVDENG
+476 
-486 VYTYKTVDAKVQGE
+486 
-500 NTYAFTVA
+500 
-508 VQLEG
+508 EG
-513 ADVAKVQALAE
+513 ADDLKLNNFSEMAALIQNVQDHVKLETANDSKDIEIVLKAGTQLAVGSSIATLE
-524 KLAEHLTME
+524 DN
-533 KLTKTEIES
+533 
-542 RYGIQ
+542 
-547 VPETEAAVVTVEMP
+547 VTITITGVEMP
-561 NALMNAAAA
+561 EN
-570 MLKEKNIDAASA
+570 
-582 QSTFDRFTV
+582 F
-591 SQYLTIMQSID
+591 
-602 LSKVLSNNADNVN
+602 LSSLRA
-615 SVLATVNH
+615 
-623 NANAVNKVL
+623 AVNKGTDA
-632 SKLTATV
+632 KLLIAAAIQMFDQLVGQIDGKTITV
-639 TTKTGDSAA
+639 NIA
-648 FVMSF
+648 F
-653 NPGTTDDAWKDFMAG
+653 
-668 VIGMTGNEGI
+668 
-678 GAMTPSK
+678 
-685 FKVAAGEYKDVYYAV
+685 
-700 PVTVTIDLEGL
+700 
-711 GFRAE
+711 
-716 ETVVVV
+716 
-722 LHVDFSLY
+722 
-730 IPTTVTP
+730 

>member
-142 VGVLAAFSDLS
+142 VGALAAFSDLS
-153 LASDYARPYVAA
+153 LVSDYARPYVAA

-235 IIVAEKATGLTV
+235 VIVAEKATGLTV
-247 NGTAVSD
+247 NGTAVSA

-279 TIVRPEHRHS
+279 IIIPPEHRHS
-289 YAIKFDQDYH
+289 YAIKFDDTHH

-310 KTEHAW
+310 KTEHTW
-316 GEPEVTKAATC
+316 GEHAVTKAATC
-327 TEPGEKTFTC
+327 TEAGTMTYTC
-337 VCGATKKETIP
+337 VCGATKMEEIP
-348 ATEHDFSKN
+348 ATGHSWGKPAVTYAANGQDGKKVYTCTVCEETQEEEIAWKFNLTVTSESIVDVTVGEDYTAVFTLPAAGSQVDASGVTVKAKMKNVESLGVDGERSHSVTVNTGIQNVKVDLSQWLENCYDFESATVN
-357 GICKCGEKAPEV
+357 ATIDGKACTYDFAGNSGV
-369 VAMETAWSDMN
+369 ITATTDTEAARAAWK
-380 QALTGITGNNGQQL
+380 ALTSHITAGAHEDDSFILVENGSTLQIGKEKLCFEEGADDLKLNNFSQMGALIQNVKDHVKLETVNDNEDIKIVLKAGTQLAVGSSIATLEDNVTITITGVEMPENFL
-394 VTAAQNGI
+394 SSLRAAVNKG
-402 EYTLLLNVDAIQSGS
+402 T
-417 QAFGDD
+417 
-423 LLNGL
+423 
-428 ATKLKA
+428 
-434 ALDAQFGDYA
+434 
-444 LTVAGQKVYEDKEFQ
+444 
-459 NTALKNALFS
+459 
-469 VADGFFY
+469 
-476 NLGNMVDENG
+476 
-486 VYTYKTVDAKVQGE
+486 DAKVLIMR
-500 NTYAFTVA
+500 A
-508 VQLEG
+508 VQMFDGLVG
-513 ADVAKVQALAE
+513 QING
-524 KLAEHLTME
+524 
-533 KLTKTEIES
+533 KTI
-542 RYGIQ
+542 
-547 VPETEAAVVTVEMP
+547 
-561 NALMNAAAA
+561 
-570 MLKEKNIDAASA
+570 
-582 QSTFDRFTV
+582 
-591 SQYLTIMQSID
+591 
-602 LSKVLSNNADNVN
+602 
-615 SVLATVNH
+615 TVNI
-623 NANAVNKVL
+623 
-632 SKLTATV
+632 
-639 TTKTGDSAA
+639 A
-648 FVMSF
+648 F
-653 NPGTTDDAWKDFMAG
+653 
-668 VIGMTGNEGI
+668 
-678 GAMTPSK
+678 
-685 FKVAAGEYKDVYYAV
+685 
-700 PVTVTIDLEGL
+700 
-711 GFRAE
+711 
-716 ETVVVV
+716 
-722 LHVDFSLY
+722 
-730 IPTTVTP
+730 

>member
-32 DVAGHWAQAAILRW
+32 DVAGHWAQSAILRW

-186 TRAEIVTMIDR
+186 TRAEIVTMVDR

-203 KDAGAF
+203 KEAGAF

-265 KPTEPSKPSKPSGG
+265 KPTEPSKPSGG

-299 WEECACGATRN
+299 WEGCDCGATRN
-310 KTEHAW
+310 KTEHTW
-316 GEPEVTKAATC
+316 TEKVTTEPTC
-327 TEPGEKTFTC
+327 TEAGEKTFTC

-348 ATEHDFSKN
+348 ATGHSWGEPAVTYAANGQDGKKVYTCAVCNEIKKEAIAWKFNLTVTSESTVDVTVGEDYTAVFTLPAAGSKVDASGVTVEAKMKNVESLGVDGERSHSVTVNTGIQNVKVDLSSWLPNCYKFESATVNATIGGKACTYAFAGNSGVITATADTEAARAAWKELTSYITAGTHEDDSFILVKN
-357 GICKCGEKAPEV
+357 GSTLQIGSELLCFEENVDDLKLDNFSEMAALIQNVQKHV
-369 VAMETAWSDMN
+369 KLETANDSKDIEIVLKAGT
-380 QALTGITGNNGQQL
+380 QLAVGSSIATLKEDATITITGIKMPENFL
-394 VTAAQNGI
+394 SSLRAAVNEG
-402 EYTLLLNVDAIQSGS
+402 T
-417 QAFGDD
+417 
-423 LLNGL
+423 
-428 ATKLKA
+428 
-434 ALDAQFGDYA
+434 
-444 LTVAGQKVYEDKEFQ
+444 
-459 NTALKNALFS
+459 
-469 VADGFFY
+469 
-476 NLGNMVDENG
+476 
-486 VYTYKTVDAKVQGE
+486 DAKVLIM
-500 NTYAFTVA
+500 AA
-508 VQLEG
+508 VQMFDQLVG
-513 ADVAKVQALAE
+513 QIDG
-524 KLAEHLTME
+524 
-533 KLTKTEIES
+533 KTI
-542 RYGIQ
+542 
-547 VPETEAAVVTVEMP
+547 
-561 NALMNAAAA
+561 
-570 MLKEKNIDAASA
+570 
-582 QSTFDRFTV
+582 
-591 SQYLTIMQSID
+591 
-602 LSKVLSNNADNVN
+602 
-615 SVLATVNH
+615 TVNI
-623 NANAVNKVL
+623 
-632 SKLTATV
+632 
-639 TTKTGDSAA
+639 A
-648 FVMSF
+648 F
-653 NPGTTDDAWKDFMAG
+653 
-668 VIGMTGNEGI
+668 
-678 GAMTPSK
+678 
-685 FKVAAGEYKDVYYAV
+685 
-700 PVTVTIDLEGL
+700 
-711 GFRAE
+711 
-716 ETVVVV
+716 
-722 LHVDFSLY
+722 
-730 IPTTVTP
+730 